1 MTLQWQLMKKKSEI
15 SKSSEAS
22 DNRENNNEKNN
33 NIIHEEYQYLNT
45 IQYILDKGV
54 KRDDRTGVGT
64 LSTFGVSMRY
74 NLRNN
79 EFPLLTTKRV
89 FWTGVV
95 HELLWFIQG
104 STNAKILQEKG
115 VRIWDGNASREFLD
129 SRGLKHYQ
137 EGDLGPV
144 YGFQWRHWGAEYVD
158 MNHDYNGK
166 GIDQLMQVIETIKKD
181 PNSRRIVISAWN
193 PSDINKMALPPC
205 HMFCQFYVANN
216 ELSCQMYQRSADMG
230 LGVPFN
236 IASYALLTRIIAQ
249 ACNLQCGDFIHVI
262 GDCHVYLNHIEP
274 LKIQL
279 QRKPKKFPKLKIN
292 PNITNINE
300 FTFDDFKILDYD
312 PYPAIKMQMAV

>member
-1 MTLQWQLMKKKSEI
+1 
-15 SKSSEAS
+15 
-22 DNRENNNEKNN
+22 
-33 NIIHEEYQYLNT
+33 
-45 IQYILDKGV
+45 
-54 KRDDRTGVGT
+54 
-64 LSTFGVSMRY
+64 MRY

-95 HELLWFIQG
+95 HELLWFMQG
-104 STNAKILQEKG
+104 STNAKLLQEKG
-115 VRIWDGNASREFLD
+115 VRIWDGNASRSFLD
-129 SRGLKHYQ
+129 SRGLKHYE

-144 YGFQWRHWGAEYVD
+144 YGFQWRHWGAEYVN
-158 MNHDYNGK
+158 MQHDYTGK

-181 PNSRRIVISAWN
+181 PNSRRIIMSAWN
-193 PSDINKMALPPC
+193 PSDIDKMALPPC

-236 IASYALLTRIIAQ
+236 IASYSLLTRIIAQ
-249 ACNLQCGDFIHVI
+249 VCNLQCGDFVHVI
-262 GDCHVYLNHIEP
+262 GDCHVYLNHVEP
-274 LKIQL
+274 LKLQL

-292 PNITNINE
+292 PNINKIE
-300 FTFDDFKILDYD
+300 QFTFDDFKIIDYD